1 MNRLSAR
8 VAMMLAMVALA
19 ATLDAQTKKPPAK
32 PAPKP
37 APKAAPKPAPK
48 PEPPAPVIELA
59 MVNCPQVLGTGTM
72 TQRTYCEVPIGNDAA
87 VGIIVSF
94 PPHVGDVRLMFDL
107 HNRHTYS
114 AEQVKAK
121 KAYSR
126 YTARIGVM
134 SMNTDLLTRAIISS
148 EFTTEADLFDRIS
161 GGGGPGGLKAVAP
174 TGIEAIELVIPE
186 MHQSVSILGERL
198 SVVRTEDVD
207 TFTAT
212 GRPIALISN
221 VRVEYVPAPPPA
233 PTPPPATTKPPA
245 KRR

>member
-1 MNRLSAR
+1 MSRLHA
-8 VAMMLAMVALA
+8 VATAVMA
-19 ATLDAQTKKPPAK
+19 ATLLASSIAAQSSQTTK

-37 APKAAPKPAPK
+37 TAKPAAKPAAKAAPAP
-48 PEPPAPVIELA
+48 PVPKIELG
-59 MVNCPQVLGTGTM
+59 MVSCPQVLGTGTL

-87 VGIIVSF
+87 AGIIVTF
-94 PPHVGDVRLMFDL
+94 PAHVGDVRLMFDL

-114 AEQVKAK
+114 AELVKAK
-121 KAYSR
+121 KAYSL

-134 SMNTDLLTRAIISS
+134 SMNTDLLTRAIIAS
-148 EFTTEADLFDRIS
+148 EFRTEADLFDRIS

-174 TGIEAIELVIPE
+174 TGIEAIEFVVPE
-186 MHQSVSILGERL
+186 MHQAVSILGERL
-198 SVVRTEDVD
+198 SVVRIEDTD
-207 TFTAT
+207 TFTAA

-233 PTPPPATTKPPA
+233 PPKPAPT

>member
-1 MNRLSAR
+1 MSSLRAIATA
-8 VAMMLAMVALA
+8 VIAATVLASSLA
-19 ATLDAQTKKPPAK
+19 AQSSQTKKPAPK
-32 PAPKP
+32 PAAKP
-37 APKAAPKPAPK
+37 APKAAPAP
-48 PEPPAPVIELA
+48 PPAPVPKIELA
-59 MVNCPQVLGTGTM
+59 MVSCPQVLGTGTL

-87 VGIIVSF
+87 VGIIVTF

-134 SMNTDLLTRAIISS
+134 SMNTDLLTRAIIAS
-148 EFTTEADLFDRIS
+148 EFRTEADLFDRIS

-174 TGIEAIELVIPE
+174 TGIEAIEYVVPE
-186 MHQSVSILGERL
+186 MHQAVSILGERL
-198 SVVRTEDVD
+198 SVVRVEDTD
-207 TFTAT
+207 TFTAA

-221 VRVEYVPAPPPA
+221 VRIEYVPAPPPA
-233 PTPPPATTKPPA
+233 PPKPAPT
-245 KRR
+245 RRR

>member
-1 MNRLSAR
+1 MNRLR
-8 VAMMLAMVALA
+8 ALA
-19 ATLDAQTKKPPAK
+19 AAVLAAALITGGVSAQSSQTKK

-37 APKAAPKPAPK
+37 APKPAAKAAPAP
-48 PEPPAPVIELA
+48 PPAPVPKIELA

-87 VGIIVSF
+87 AGIIVTF

-114 AEQVKAK
+114 AELVKAK
-121 KAYSR
+121 KAYSL

-134 SMNTDLLTRAIISS
+134 SMNTDLLTRAIIAS
-148 EFTTEADLFDRIS
+148 EFRTESDLFDRIS

-174 TGIEAIELVIPE
+174 TGIEAIEYVVPAV
-186 MHQSVSILGERL
+186 HQAVSILGERL
-198 SVVRTEDVD
+198 SVVRIEDTD
-207 TFTAT
+207 TFTAA

-221 VRVEYVPAPPPA
+221 VRIEYVPAPPPA
-233 PTPPPATTKPPA
+233 PPKPSPT